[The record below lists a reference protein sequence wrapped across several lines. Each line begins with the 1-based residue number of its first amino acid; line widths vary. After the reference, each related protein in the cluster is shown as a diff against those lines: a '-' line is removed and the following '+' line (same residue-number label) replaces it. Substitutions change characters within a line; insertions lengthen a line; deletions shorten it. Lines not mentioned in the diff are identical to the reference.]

1 MRWNGYFKRYGI
13 ESCFFK
19 KTRSARETVPR
30 ILTYLSSVVAV
41 PVTHQHKSC
50 SRLELY
56 TAQTALCCASKHTN
70 TKLYKKATLK
80 RGNIP
85 FLAPMANATQSN
97 TRKKKN
103 CFHEQPERSVA
114 IMAVCLSLNISHFY
128 NTERGNSDEMDYSP
142 LNPPG
147 E

>member
-1 MRWNGYFKRYGI
+1 MRWNVYFKRYGI
-13 ESCFFK
+13 ESCFLK
-19 KTRSARETVPR
+19 KTRSAREIVPR

-41 PVTHQHKSC
+41 PTHQHESC

-56 TAQTALCCASKHTN
+56 TAHTALCCASKHTN

-85 FLAPMANATQSN
+85 FLAPMAKATQSN
-97 TRKKKN
+97 TKKGKN
-103 CFHEQPERSVA
+103 CFHEHLESSVT

-128 NTERGNSDEMDYSP
+128 NTERGNIDEMDYSP